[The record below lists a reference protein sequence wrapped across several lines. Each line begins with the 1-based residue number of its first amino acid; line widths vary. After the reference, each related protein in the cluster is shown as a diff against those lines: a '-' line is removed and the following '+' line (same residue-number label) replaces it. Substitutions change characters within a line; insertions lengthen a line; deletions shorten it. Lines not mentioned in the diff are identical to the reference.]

1 MISGRMGAVIA
12 GGVALVI
19 LGTVAVASAST
30 PSGGGTPK
38 PEGPSEEDCA
48 QAQAELSALRATRAG
63 LNDEAIALQ
72 EAALMAGQAGDPSAA
87 QLAAQANAVIAQRNE
102 VDSAIAELESFIES
116 ECQS

>member
-38 PEGPSEEDCA
+38 PEGPTDEDCA
-48 QAQAELSALRATRAG
+48 QAQAELNELRAQWEG
-63 LNDEAIALQ
+63 LNDQAIALQ
-72 EAALMAGQAGDPSAA
+72 EAALQAGQAGDPSAP
-87 QLAAQANAVIAQRNE
+87 QLAAEANAVIGQRNQ
-102 VDSAIAELESFIES
+102 VASAIAELESFIET